1 MLRSLPVLSI
11 AAFYL
16 LRVNNLLMVS
26 ILRLLRNQKS
36 IQCRYFEDTQLQSKL
51 VTIDESHAGQR
62 IDNFLVNQLK
72 GVPHSRIYRA
82 LRKGEVRVNK
92 GRIQAVYKLRLGD
105 IVRLPPLRVSESMN
119 EAPKP
124 SMRLVEYL
132 KQSIVFEN
140 NDFII
145 LNKPAGLAVH
155 GGSDVSCGLIEAFRF
170 MRPDLKALS
179 LAHRL
184 DRDTSGCLLLAKN
197 RVTLLAFQ
205 ALQKT
210 HDIEKTYSL
219 LVAGVWKQGSKH
231 VKLSLMK
238 NQLQGGERMVIADE
252 EGKPSETIFEFV
264 KAFDDYSLLHARL
277 ITGRTHQIRVHV
289 AHCGHPIIGDEKYG
303 ERAINKKFAEKFKT
317 KRLFLNAEK
326 LAFCLQGEKFSF
338 HAPMPFCE

>member
-1 MLRSLPVLSI
+1 
-11 AAFYL
+11 
-16 LRVNNLLMVS
+16 MVS

-92 GRIQAVYKLRLGD
+92 GRVQAVYKLRLGD
-105 IVRLPPLRVSESMN
+105 IVRLPPLRVSEN
-119 EAPKP
+119 ADKTPKP
-124 SMRLVEYL
+124 SARLVEYL
-132 KQSIVFEN
+132 KNSIIFEN
-140 NDFII
+140 NDFMI

-155 GGSDVSCGLIEAFRF
+155 GGSDVACGLIEAFRF
-170 MRPDLKALS
+170 IRPDIKNLS

-184 DRDTSGCLLLAKN
+184 DRETSGCLLLAKN

-205 ALQKT
+205 ELQKA
-210 HDIEKTYSL
+210 HEIEKIYSL
-219 LVAGVWKQGSKH
+219 LVAGIWTHGKKH
-231 VKLSLMK
+231 VTLSLLK
-238 NQLQGGERMVIADE
+238 NKLQGGERMVVADE
-252 EGKPSETIFEFV
+252 DGKPSETLFEPV
-264 KAFDDYSLLHARL
+264 KFFDDATLLHAKL

-317 KRLFLNAEK
+317 KRLFLHAEK